1 MIKRKEVWMT
11 KKVKEV
17 IVLLEENGWAFV
29 RMKGD
34 HRIYYKKGARRPV
47 VVPGNLND
55 DLKDGTLN
63 SILKEAGLK

>member
-1 MIKRKEVWMT
+1 MT

-29 RMKGD
+29 RMRGD
-34 HRIYYKKGARRPV
+34 HRIYYKKGAKRPI

>member
-1 MIKRKEVWMT
+1 MT

-29 RMKGD
+29 RMRGD
-34 HRIYYKKGARRPV
+34 HRIYYKKGAKRPV

>member
-1 MIKRKEVWMT
+1 MT

-29 RMKGD
+29 RMRGD
-34 HRIYYKKGARRPV
+34 HRIYYKKGAKRPV

-55 DLKDGTLN
+55 DIKDGTLN

>member
-1 MIKRKEVWMT
+1 MT
-11 KKVKEV
+11 KKVKEG
-17 IVLLEENGWAFV
+17 IDLLDENGWAFV
-29 RMKGD
+29 RMRGD
-34 HRIYYKKGARRPV
+34 HRIYYKKGAKRPV

>member
-1 MIKRKEVWMT
+1 MT

-17 IVLLEENGWAFV
+17 IVLLEKNGWTFV
-29 RMKGD
+29 RIRGD
-34 HRIYYKKGARRPV
+34 HRIYYKEGSKSPI

>member
-1 MIKRKEVWMT
+1 MT

>member
-1 MIKRKEVWMT
+1 LIKRKEVWMT

-29 RMKGD
+29 RMRGD
-34 HRIYYKKGARRPV
+34 HRIYYKKGAKRPV

>member
-1 MIKRKEVWMT
+1 MT

-17 IVLLEENGWAFV
+17 IVLLEKNGWTFV
-29 RMKGD
+29 RIRGD
-34 HRIYYKKGARRPV
+34 HRIYCKEGAKRPI